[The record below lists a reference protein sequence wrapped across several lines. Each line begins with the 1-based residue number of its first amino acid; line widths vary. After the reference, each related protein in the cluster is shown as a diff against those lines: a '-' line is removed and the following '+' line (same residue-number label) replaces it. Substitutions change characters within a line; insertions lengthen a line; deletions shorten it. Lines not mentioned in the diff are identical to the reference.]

1 MKRREFPTFPTF
13 LLLIGGVFSWSL
25 AASAQSP
32 GGPIIGFLNSG
43 SAGSRGEQFVAF
55 DRGLKEAGYVD
66 GQNVTVEYRWADDD
80 YTRLPSLAAELVR
93 RPVAVL
99 VAGGGPVSALAAKAA
114 TKTIPIVF
122 TTVADPVE
130 SGLVASL
137 NRPGG
142 NVTGT
147 AGLTSELDAKRL
159 ELLHQLIPKTRVF
172 GVLVNPNRPG
182 YEAELKELQAKAG
195 DMKLNLVVEKA
206 GAEGEIDA
214 GFEALARQ
222 KIDALLVAA
231 DPLFNNRR
239 ARVIGLATRYAIPAM
254 YQWREFAAAGG
265 LMSYGPSIV
274 DAYHQTGVYVGRIL
288 KGAKPA
294 DLPVVRPTRFELV
307 INLKTA
313 KALGIDVPYPLL
325 AITNEVIE

>member
-1 MKRREFPTFPTF
+1 VKRREFPTFPAF
-13 LLLIGGVFSWSL
+13 LILIGGVFFWSL

-43 SAGSRGEQFVAF
+43 STGSRGEQFAAF

-80 YTRLPSLAAELVR
+80 YTRLPSLAAELAR

-99 VAGGGPVSALAAKAA
+99 VAGGGPVAALAAKAA

-172 GVLVNPNRPG
+172 GVLINPNRPG

-195 DMKLNLVVEKA
+195 DMKLSLVVEKA
-206 GAEGEIDA
+206 GAEGEIDT

-222 KIDALLVAA
+222 KIDALLVTA
-231 DPLFNNRR
+231 DPLFNSRR
-239 ARVIGLATRYAIPAM
+239 ARVIELATRYAIPSI

-313 KALGIDVPYPLL
+313 KAFGIDVPYPLL

>member
-1 MKRREFPTFPTF
+1 VKRREFPTFPTF
-13 LLLIGGVFSWSL
+13 LILIGGVFSWSL

-43 SAGSRGEQFVAF
+43 SAGSRGEQFAAF

-66 GQNVTVEYRWADDD
+66 GQNVTVEYRWAEDD

-137 NRPGG
+137 NRPAG

-159 ELLHQLIPKTRVF
+159 ELLHQLIPKTGVF

-206 GAEGEIDA
+206 GAEGEIDTA
-214 GFEALARQ
+214 FEALARQ

-239 ARVIGLATRYAIPAM
+239 ARVIGLATRYAMPAI

-274 DAYHQTGVYVGRIL
+274 DAYHRTGVYVGRIL

>member
-1 MKRREFPTFPTF
+1 VKRREFPTFPTF
-13 LLLIGGVFSWSL
+13 LILIGGVFSWSL

-43 SAGSRGEQFVAF
+43 SAGSRGEQFAAF

-159 ELLHQLIPKTRVF
+159 ELLHQLIPKTGVF
-172 GVLVNPNRPG
+172 GILVNPNRPG

-206 GAEGEIDA
+206 GAEGEIDTA
-214 GFEALARQ
+214 FEALARQ

-239 ARVIGLATRYAIPAM
+239 ARVIGLATRYAMPAI

-274 DAYHQTGVYVGRIL
+274 DAYHRTGVYVGRIL

>member
-43 SAGSRGEQFVAF
+43 SAGSRGEQFAAF

-80 YTRLPSLAAELVR
+80 YTRLPSLAAELAR

-99 VAGGGPVSALAAKAA
+99 VAGGGPVAALAAKAA

-159 ELLHQLIPKTRVF
+159 ELLHQLIPKTHVF

-182 YEAELKELQAKAG
+182 HEAELKELQAKAG
-195 DMKLNLVVEKA
+195 DMKLSLVVEKA
-206 GAEGEIDA
+206 GAEGEIDT
-214 GFEALARQ
+214 GFDALARQ
-222 KIDALLVAA
+222 KIDALLVTA
-231 DPLFNNRR
+231 DPLFNSRR
-239 ARVIGLATRYAIPAM
+239 ARVIELATRYAIPSI

>member
-1 MKRREFPTFPTF
+1 VKRREFPTFPTF

-43 SAGSRGEQFVAF
+43 SAGSRGEQFAAF

-222 KIDALLVAA
+222 KIDALLVTA
-231 DPLFNNRR
+231 DPLFNSRR
-239 ARVIGLATRYAIPAM
+239 ARVIELATRYAIPSI

-274 DAYHQTGVYVGRIL
+274 NAYHQTGVYVGRIL

>member
-80 YTRLPSLAAELVR
+80 YNRLPSLAAELVR

-239 ARVIGLATRYAIPAM
+239 ARVIGLATRYAIPSI

-274 DAYHQTGVYVGRIL
+274 NAYHQTGVYVGRIL